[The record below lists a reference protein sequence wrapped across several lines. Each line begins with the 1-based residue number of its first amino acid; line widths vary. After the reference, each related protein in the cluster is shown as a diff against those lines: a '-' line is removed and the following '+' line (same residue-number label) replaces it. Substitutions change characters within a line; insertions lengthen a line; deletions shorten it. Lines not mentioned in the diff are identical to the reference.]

1 MIFDQINQRVADMKH
16 LHEREERKANR
27 EQQAKVDARYHD
39 LAAQLMKLSTAVRY
53 ARASL
58 DFPLSEGLQDSLRT
72 LVDNLRSAVH
82 SGYADQIIVTR
93 ETERCR
99 SVQATLKREWERYF
113 KTYTAA
119 TLSTL
124 CIIRDIDA
132 ARVDTCTKEI
142 EAAKVW
148 TVELTVLTQL
158 KDAKENAEQL
168 IQDLGMDEEIVDFL
182 MQMNG
187 GQATLADLSEGVRHW
202 IEKENLVG
210 KIRLSF

>member
-132 ARVDTCTKEI
+132 A
-142 EAAKVW
+142 
-148 TVELTVLTQL
+148 VELTVLTQL

>member
-1 MIFDQINQRVADMKH
+1 MIFDQINQRVAEMRR

-27 EQQAKVDARYHD
+27 EQQAKVDARYHE
-39 LAAQLMKLSTAVRY
+39 LADQLMKLSTAVRY

-58 DFPLSEGLQDSLRT
+58 GFPLSEGLQDGLRT

-82 SGYADQIIVTR
+82 SGYADQAIVMR
-93 ETERCR
+93 ETERFK

-124 CIIRDIDA
+124 RIVRDIDA
-132 ARVDTCTKEI
+132 ARVDTCTEEI
-142 EAAKVW
+142 EAAKAW
-148 TVELTVLTQL
+148 TVELTVLAQL
-158 KDAKENAEQL
+158 KGAKENAEQL
-168 IQDLGMDEEIVDFL
+168 IRDLGMDQAVVDFL
-182 MQMNG
+182 TKMNG
-187 GQATLADLSEGVRHW
+187 GRATLADLSEGVRHW
-202 IEKENLVG
+202 IEKENLAG